1 MNGEALSWNDKCYRR
16 INTFQMHIVKQP
28 DQEAER
34 KTWITENRHTRG
46 SASTRMICRT
56 WHR

>member
-1 MNGEALSWNDKCYRR
+1 MNAEALSWNDKHYRR
-16 INTFQMHIVKQP
+16 INTFQIHVAKQL

-34 KTWITENRHTRG
+34 KTWITEKRHNRG
-46 SASTRMICRT
+46 PASTRMIGHT